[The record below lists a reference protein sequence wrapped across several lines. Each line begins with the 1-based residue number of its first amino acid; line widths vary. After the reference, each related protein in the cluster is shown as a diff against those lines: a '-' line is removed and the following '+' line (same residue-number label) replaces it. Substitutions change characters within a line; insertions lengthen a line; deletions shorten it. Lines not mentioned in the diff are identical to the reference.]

1 MNLYTLTDKN
11 GNDILLGGKVRW
23 WSKRYR
29 THFEGV
35 LEKVTMFWRNNYI
48 FKDESYQKNGGEVIT
63 TYHIR
68 KDEKKRWFR
77 RTRRT
82 TIRNVKNLES
92 LSGPLYNT

>member
-35 LEKVTMFWRNNYI
+35 VEKVTMFWQDNYI
-48 FKDESYQKNGGEVIT
+48 IEDGQCVKKGGVVIT

-68 KDEKKRWFR
+68 KDERKRWS
-77 RTRRT
+77 RRT
-82 TIRNVKNLES
+82 TIRNVKLLES

>member
-35 LEKVTMFWRNNYI
+35 VEKVTMFWKDNYI
-48 FKDESYQKNGGEVIT
+48 LEDGRYQKRGGEVVT
-63 TYHIR
+63 TYHIIR
-68 KDEKKRWFR
+68 GGKLSLSR
-77 RTRRT
+77 RITL
-82 TIRNVKNLES
+82 RNVKLLEA
-92 LSGPLYNT
+92 LSGPLYNV